1 MKQIAVSSGS
11 KQRIITQSTFLNRIT
26 KNNMSKTHD
35 KTMFC
40 LVVYGYIIA

>member
-1 MKQIAVSSGS
+1 MKESAVSSGS
-11 KQRIITQSTFLNRIT
+11 EQRIITQSTFLNRIS

-40 LVVYGYIIA
+40 PVAYGYIIT